1 LKPVKLFGELFGPQ
15 LDLVISAR
23 TKFCEGLE
31 SVMVNVT
38 SLDVEPPVLIEVA
51 AVVASAAVI
60 DTVGAEVSEVTQN
73 FDTASF
79 ALPAASVNTLAAN
92 ETQISLPSAALHLS
106 RYTNGAGA
114 GAFVASHAGEL
125 QPLAVTSPSMKSE
138 AASLSVKLN
147 VIAGE
152 AAFAVAAPFV
162 RVVPAPSAAV
172 IVTVGFTM
180 SDLMSTAVAL
190 CCQCPPCL

>member
-1 LKPVKLFGELFGPQ
+1 MVAKPSSE
-15 LDLVISAR
+15 A
-23 TKFCEGLE
+23 
-31 SVMVNVT
+31 VT
-38 SLDVEPPVLIEVA
+38 V
-51 AVVASAAVI
+51 
-60 DTVGAEVSEVTQN
+60 TVGAEVSEVTQN

-125 QPLAVTSPSMKSE
+125 HPLAVTSPSMKSE
-138 AASLSVKLN
+138 AASLSAKLN

-162 RVVPAPSAAV
+162 RAVPAPSAAV
-172 IVTVGFTM
+172 IVTVGLVM
-180 SDLMSTAVAL
+180 SELTVIAVTGSL
-190 CCQCPPCL
+190 